1 MILTIR
7 TSTEQQGSKSM
18 AVQPKS
24 FEDIWTSMEQ
34 QGSKRYTVTF
44 DTALH
49 IWMFTEQQGSKSK
62 DMIEITYNT
71 SNNSYM
77 DEKRL

>member
-1 MILTIR
+1 M
-7 TSTEQQGSKSM
+7 EQQGSKSM
-18 AVQPKS
+18 TIECLIKQ
-24 FEDIWTSMEQ
+24 I
-34 QGSKRYTVTF
+34 
-44 DTALH
+44 

>member
-1 MILTIR
+1 
-7 TSTEQQGSKSM
+7 
-18 AVQPKS
+18 
-24 FEDIWTSMEQ
+24 MEQ

-62 DMIEITYNT
+62 DMIEITYDT

-77 DEKRL
+77 DGKRL